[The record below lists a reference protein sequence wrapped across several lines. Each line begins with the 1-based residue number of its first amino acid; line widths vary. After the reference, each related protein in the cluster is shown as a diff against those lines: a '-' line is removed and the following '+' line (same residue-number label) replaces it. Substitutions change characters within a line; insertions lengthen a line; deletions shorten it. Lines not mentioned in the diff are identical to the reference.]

1 MVRKTRRRKAKKRVR
16 GGNKNTRCKECKLN
30 YPVPNDKPGGFNNK
44 FKPFNSCCIIDLD
57 YEKKEDVED
66 SSSDK
71 ESSSVEASG
80 PVEESIADKESS
92 PDKES
97 SAVEASGPI
106 DESNIVLEIGSVKSG
121 GSGKASELFVVP
133 YDNELLIRT
142 QIQKLLRAIN
152 KHKDHL
158 IYLSVGGQYTEAKMP
173 EYNIDSNAGY
183 QMVPFFLCADSYPRI
198 NSANKNVIC
207 IAIDAFY
214 ENFGSDNTPATTSL
228 NNIIAT
234 EYRNYLYFE
243 QPCDN
248 SNIKMFVINLLNI
261 RNHVNPKRESKQLL
275 NNYTNKLINIIT
287 EQVQQSN
294 IDPKNYMMCN
304 YVKFKREDNT
314 FNITLRETLA
324 EYNNS
329 IYNWIGYEHSI
340 FYNYLYKGTPVLFSV
355 IQLLDRDSNND
366 IEFGLINNSLDD
378 IFKEYLKKNKQL
390 KPNQLNAIQ
399 RHFSNMFPIA
409 FANLEMEFGLDNQ
422 NNFVNN
428 LTTIR
433 NRF

>member
-1 MVRKTRRRKAKKRVR
+1 MVKKTRRRKAKKR
-16 GGNKNTRCKECKLN
+16 GGNKNTRCKDCKLN
-30 YPVPNDKPGGFNNK
+30 YPVPNNKDGGFNNK
-44 FKPFNSCCIIDLD
+44 FKPFHSCCIIDLD
-57 YEKKEDVED
+57 YEKKQD
-66 SSSDK
+66 
-71 ESSSVEASG
+71 VEASG
-80 PVEESIADKESS
+80 SNEESSS
-92 PDKES
+92 NEDS
-97 SAVEASGPI
+97 STIDISSIKLEEESGPI
-106 DESNIVLEIGSVKSG
+106 DESNIVLEIGSEKPG
-121 GSGKASELFVVP
+121 GSGKASELFVVT

-142 QIQKLLRAIN
+142 QIQKLLKAIN
-152 KHKDHL
+152 KYKDHL
-158 IYLSVGGQYTEAKMP
+158 IYLSVGGQYTEAKIP
-173 EYNIDSNAGY
+173 EYKIDSNAGY
-183 QMVPFFLCADSYPRI
+183 QMVPFFLCADSYSRI

-207 IAIDAFY
+207 IAIDVFY
-214 ENFGSDNTPATTSL
+214 ENFGSDNTPANTSL

-234 EYRNYLYFE
+234 EYRNYLYLE

-294 IDPKNYMMCN
+294 IYPKNYMMCN
-304 YVKFKREDNT
+304 YVKFKREENT
-314 FNITLRETLA
+314 FNITLREPLA

-340 FYNYLYKGTPVLFSV
+340 FYNYLYKGNPVLFSV

-366 IEFGLINNSLDD
+366 IEFGLMNNSLDD

-390 KPNQLNAIQ
+390 KPIQLNAIQ

-409 FANLEMEFGLDNQ
+409 YANLDMDIGSENP

-428 LTTIR
+428 LITIR
-433 NRF
+433 NRFSTE